1 MSHIQK
7 SKTKTESSSIIFS
20 MVVIVAP
27 SILQCRPLSE
37 TWEFGLEK
45 KAY

>member
-1 MSHIQK
+1 MSIIQK
-7 SKTKTESSSIIFS
+7 SETKTKSSSIIFS
-20 MVVIVAP
+20 IVVVVAP

-37 TWEFGLEK
+37 TREFGLEK